1 MEYMGVVAFVFGI
14 FGLLAY
20 LNQGSLKKRITD
32 LERQLTKMQGTS
44 YADDRKALIKLA
56 KEYAGQPVKI
66 DLKEDYE
73 DVDIVMYGNSK
84 YGTNTILDVDED
96 WMRVRV
102 ESAKKAPKE
111 KLIRLE
117 AVQRISLQAEK

>member
-1 MEYMGVVAFVFGI
+1 MEYLGIIGFVFGI
-14 FGLLAY
+14 FGFLAY
-20 LNQGSLKKRITD
+20 ISQDGLKKRITE

-56 KEYAGQPVKI
+56 KDCIGKPVKL

-73 DVDIVMYGNSK
+73 DTDIMMYGNSK
-84 YGTNTILDVDED
+84 VGTNTILDVDED
-96 WMRVRV
+96 WMLVRV

-117 AVQRISLQAEK
+117 AVQRIQLLEK

>member
-14 FGLLAY
+14 FGFLAY
-20 LNQGSLKKRITD
+20 LNQGGLKKRITE

-44 YADDRKALIKLA
+44 YADDRKALVELA
-56 KEYAGQPVKI
+56 KECIGKPVKL
-66 DLKEDYE
+66 DLKEDYG

-96 WMRVRV
+96 WMLVRV
-102 ESAKKAPKE
+102 DSAKKAPKE

-117 AVQRISLQAEK
+117 AVQRIQLPEK

>member
-1 MEYMGVVAFVFGI
+1 MEYLGIIGFVFGI
-14 FGLLAY
+14 FGFLAY
-20 LNQGSLKKRITD
+20 ISQGGLKKRIIE

-56 KEYAGQPVKI
+56 KDCIGKPVKL

-73 DVDIVMYGNSK
+73 DTDIMMYGNSK
-84 YGTNTILDVDED
+84 VGTNTILDVDED
-96 WMRVRV
+96 WMLVRV

-117 AVQRISLQAEK
+117 AVQRIQLLEK

>member
-1 MEYMGVVAFVFGI
+1 MEYLGIIGFVFGI
-14 FGLLAY
+14 FGFLAY
-20 LNQGSLKKRITD
+20 ISQNGLKKRITE

-56 KEYAGQPVKI
+56 KECAGKPVKI

-73 DVDIVMYGNSK
+73 DADIMMYGNSK
-84 YGTNTILDVDED
+84 YGTNTILDVDEE

-117 AVQRISLQAEK
+117 AVQRIQLLEK

>member
-1 MEYMGVVAFVFGI
+1 MEYMGVIGFVFGI

-44 YADDRKALIKLA
+44 YADDRKALIELA
-56 KEYAGQPVKI
+56 KSCIGRPVKI

-73 DVDIVMYGNSK
+73 DVDIVMYGNSTV
-84 YGTNTILDVDED
+84 GTNTILDVDED

-117 AVQRISLQAEK
+117 AVQRISLLEK

>member
-1 MEYMGVVAFVFGI
+1 MEYLGIIGFVFGI

-20 LNQGSLKKRITD
+20 FNQGSLKKRITE

-56 KEYAGQPVKI
+56 KDCIGKPVKL

-73 DVDIVMYGNSK
+73 DTDIMMYGNSK
-84 YGTNTILDVDED
+84 VGTNTILDVDED
-96 WMRVRV
+96 WMLVRV

-117 AVQRISLQAEK
+117 AVQRIQLLEK

>member
-1 MEYMGVVAFVFGI
+1 MEYLGIIGFVFGI
-14 FGLLAY
+14 FGFLAY

-56 KEYAGQPVKI
+56 KECVGQPVKI

-73 DVDIVMYGNSK
+73 DADIMMYGNSK
-84 YGTNTILDVDED
+84 YGINTILDVDED

-117 AVQRISLQAEK
+117 AVQRIQLLEK